1 MSARLPLPLG
11 QPGWRRVRAA
21 PRLALLLRAGDR
33 APGLPLAAAQPGPQ
47 RGGHQLLRRGRV
59 IQQPR
64 LMRPA
69 GGPEQAIVAVA
80 VLLARHE
87 RGQAG
92 DVGGA
97 VPGALGPAPGGP
109 LAPRLQQLPHRG
121 PVQRC
126 PAAPAAGQLVFPAGH
141 AGRRGNDVTA
151 PGAEVQ
157 VMRGQ
162 LPGPLAGPGVV
173 RVEPAGR
180 RPDERA
186 GARDQPGPLQPL
198 ECPEAVARLAVLV
211 NVENVRPRRAGRDA
225 HVPVLVTA
233 PPARDALR
241 LGARVLEAVRPGQRH
256 LLAGDQREHWPSR
269 ARVRLRGAQVPVLA
283 AAHRRRP
290 APGAPWPQPLASAA
304 IWATYSGR
312 ILVWYSACPASDAVL
327 RRGWR

>member
-1 MSARLPLPLG
+1 MSARLPLPLR

-21 PRLALLLRAGDR
+21 PRLALLLRAGDG
-33 APGLPLAAAQPGPQ
+33 APRLPLAAAQPGPE
-47 RGGHQLLRRGRV
+47 RGGHQLLGRV
-59 IQQPR
+59 VQESR
-64 LMRPA
+64 LVRPA
-69 GGPEQAIVAVA
+69 GSPEQAVVAVA
-80 VLLARHE
+80 VLLPGDE
-87 RGQAG
+87 RGQPG
-92 DVGGA
+92 DVGR
-97 VPGALGPAPGGP
+97 ALSGPLRAAPGLP
-109 LAPRLQQLPHRG
+109 PALRLQQLPHRV
-121 PVQRC
+121 PVQRGH
-126 PAAPAAGQLVFPAGH
+126 APRARVQLVFLASD
-141 AGRRGNDVTA
+141 AGRRGDDIA
-151 PGAEVQ
+151 ALRAEVQ

-162 LPGPLAGPGVV
+162 LPGPLLSDGVV